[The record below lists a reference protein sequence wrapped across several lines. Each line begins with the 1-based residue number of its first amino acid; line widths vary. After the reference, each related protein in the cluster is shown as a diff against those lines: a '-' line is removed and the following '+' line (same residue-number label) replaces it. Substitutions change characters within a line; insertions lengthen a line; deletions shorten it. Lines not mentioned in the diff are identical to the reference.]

1 MLERFFGPVI
11 GAGDAEADKPNPA
24 PLRMALMHWNAAPSP
39 SIWYLGDTALDMQAA
54 RAAGVTAVV
63 IGNAG
68 HDGGVDR
75 AAPDIHFSSASDLA
89 SRLRELA

>member
-1 MLERFFGPVI
+1 
-11 GAGDAEADKPNPA
+11 
-24 PLRMALMHWNAAPSP
+24 LRMALTHWNAAPDP
-39 SIWYLGDTALDMQAA
+39 SVWYLGDTALDMQAA
-54 RAAGVTAVV
+54 RAAGVTAVL